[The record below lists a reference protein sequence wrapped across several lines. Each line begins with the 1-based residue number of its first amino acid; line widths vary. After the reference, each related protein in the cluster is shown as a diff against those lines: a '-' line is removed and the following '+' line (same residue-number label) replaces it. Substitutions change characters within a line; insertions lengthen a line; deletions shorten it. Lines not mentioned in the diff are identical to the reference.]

1 LNDDT
6 LRRDDLDIFTRFIHL
21 GILTFGLLAYLTSG
35 WAEDYQRAGHLGFS
49 VHKWLGILLASFV
62 ALRLIYG
69 IIGPRLVR
77 FASWLP
83 VTGKRLR
90 TAAEDLFTLLRFRL
104 PERPVHEGLAGVVE
118 AFGLLVFTW
127 MALTGSLMSFFLNP
141 GREVRGIVQVIKEV
155 HGIGEN
161 LIPIFLA
168 VHVGAVILH
177 ALAGRQVWRK
187 MFFLPE

>member
-6 LRRDDLDIFTRFIHL
+6 LRRADLDIFARFIHL
-21 GILTFGLLAYLTSG
+21 GILTFGLLAYFTSG
-35 WAEDYQRAGHLGFS
+35 WAEDYEKARHLGFS
-49 VHKWLGILLASFV
+49 LHKWLGILLACFV
-62 ALRLIYG
+62 ALRLVYG
-69 IIGPRLVR
+69 LIGPSLAR
-77 FASWLP
+77 FANWLP
-83 VTGKRLR
+83 VTEGRLR
-90 TAAEDLFTLLRFRL
+90 TAVEDVFTLLRFRL

-127 MALTGSLMSFFLNP
+127 MALTGSLIFFFLAP
-141 GREVRGIVQVIKEV
+141 GREARGISHFIKEI

-168 VHVGAVILH
+168 VHIGAVILH
-177 ALAGRQVWRK
+177 ALAGRHLWRK